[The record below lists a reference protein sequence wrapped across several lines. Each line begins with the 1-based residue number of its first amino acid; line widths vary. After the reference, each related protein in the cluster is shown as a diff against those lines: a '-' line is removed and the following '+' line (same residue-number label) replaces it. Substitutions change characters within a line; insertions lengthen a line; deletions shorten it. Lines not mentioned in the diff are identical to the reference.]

1 MRMGVQGCKAVTEA
15 QYTRRSMPW
24 RKADAFYTS
33 LSSPATAVRN
43 SVKERCYRR
52 SASQS
57 CVAVATAVYELE
69 RWSDCEG
76 RYRTVARAW
85 NEVVPEVVPLQQ
97 RPITSKPAVSQE
109 TCLTSYADLRHSST
123 LYISS
128 GAICGRQAGHLN
140 EAVMTSTLCN
150 VEAALGFMQRHS
162 LPGKHRRHAT
172 SLPKIP
178 SSPPLCSS
186 ASASRTYCA
195 STISLSSRCSPGHH
209 LGAGRRRCV
218 RPSVH
223 SHAA

>member
-1 MRMGVQGCKAVTEA
+1 MGVQGCKAVTEA
-15 QYTRRSMPW
+15 QHTRRTMPW

-33 LSSPATAVRN
+33 LSSPATAIRN
-43 SVKERCYRR
+43 SVKERCYCR
-52 SASQS
+52 SASQL

-85 NEVVPEVVPLQQ
+85 NEVVPDVVPPQQ

-109 TCLTSYADLRHSST
+109 TCLTSYPGLRHSST
-123 LYISS
+123 LCISS
-128 GAICGRQAGHLN
+128 GAICGRQAGDLN
-140 EAVMTSTLCN
+140 QAVMTSTLCN
-150 VEAALGFMQRHS
+150 VEAALVFTQRHL

-186 ASASRTYCA
+186 ASASRTYYA
-195 STISLSSRCSPGHH
+195 STISLPLRRSPGHH
-209 LGAGRRRCV
+209 REAGRRGCIH
-218 RPSVH
+218 PSVH
-223 SHAA
+223 SHAT